1 MKRRC
6 CHEEM
11 VAQVP
16 ARIRPALG
24 VLFEARQYAE
34 QTSGN
39 YWEFA
44 VELHELAAMGLT
56 RNDFRWLVRKGLV
69 EHKRDVTLEGDD
81 GRTFRPTGDLSFPD
95 GTCFV
100 LTPAGASIAT
110 GIGEDIQSNASCGE
124 NDPHSPTLVPHWN
137 ADARELCM
145 DGKIVKRFK
154 WHAVNQEII
163 LTAFEEEGWPVR
175 IDDPLPPHAEQDSKR
190 RLSDTIKCLNRKQM
204 NELIHFRGDGTGEGV
219 IWERLAHAGSNDLP
233 SRGDCSPAQRFGN
246 SLLTRGD

>member
-1 MKRRC
+1 MDMGQHEAISVLVAGGRIAGTTMLRRS
-6 CHEEM
+6 CHEDM
-11 VAQVP
+11 MLDVP

-24 VLFEARQYAE
+24 VLFEARLYAE
-34 QTSGN
+34 QTSGD

-44 VELHELAAMGLT
+44 VELQQLSAMGLT

-95 GTCFV
+95 GTCFI

-110 GIGEDIQSNASCGE
+110 GICEDIRPNASCGE
-124 NDPHSPTLVPHWN
+124 KDQLSPTLLPHWN
-137 ADARELCM
+137 ADARELWM

-163 LTAFEEEGWPVR
+163 LTAFEEEGWPVWVTTRSPLTPNR
-175 IDDPLPPHAEQDSKR
+175 IRIA
-190 RLSDTIKCLNRKQM
+190 
-204 NELIHFRGDGTGEGV
+204 
-219 IWERLAHAGSNDLP
+219 AG
-233 SRGDCSPAQRFGN
+233 
-246 SLLTRGD
+246 